1 MPAKNIAMWQG
12 MGEYPSL
19 HIMIT
24 DNPRYQD
31 GKLCLEST
39 EEAILKFSAWLQKNV
54 EGCLNDK

>member
-1 MPAKNIAMWQG
+1 MNKIAMYQG
-12 MGEYPSL
+12 STEYPSL

-39 EEAILKFSAWLQKNV
+39 EEAILKFSAWLQKNAV
-54 EGCLNDK
+54 ENNNV